1 MGPRI
6 FEVANFS
13 CAFLSED
20 DKIKLNQVV
29 TYEEKKARLW
39 ALKPFKAP
47 GVDGLHDGF
56 FQLFWNEVSELV
68 CKEVGTIFSTRVV
81 LEYLN
86 KTLIALIPKCPN
98 PESINNYKPI
108 SLCNSIY
115 KIVTKVI
122 IARLRPLLSSQ
133 ISPVQAAF
141 VPRRRGLDNIIIAQ
155 ELIQSINKKKG
166 KIWYMV
172 IKVDLEKAYDRLEWN
187 FIHKVLQAF
196 HFLDQLIKLI
206 MSCISSTSISIL
218 FNGGA
223 IETFSPTRGIR

>member
-1 MGPRI
+1 M
-6 FEVANFS
+6 ANFS

-86 KTLIALIPKCPN
+86 KTLIALIPKSQTLSLSTTTSPLVCAIQFIKLSQRSSLLGLDLSLVAKSLQCKQPLFQG
-98 PESINNYKPI
+98 EEDWTI
-108 SLCNSIY
+108 SLLAKS
-115 KIVTKVI
+115 
-122 IARLRPLLSSQ
+122 LSSLL
-133 ISPVQAAF
+133 I
-141 VPRRRGLDNIIIAQ
+141 RRRGKYGTW
-155 ELIQSINKKKG
+155 S
-166 KIWYMV
+166 
-172 IKVDLEKAYDRLEWN
+172 
-187 FIHKVLQAF
+187 
-196 HFLDQLIKLI
+196 
-206 MSCISSTSISIL
+206 
-218 FNGGA
+218 
-223 IETFSPTRGIR
+223 